1 MEEIMASTAWPV
13 HSPFA
18 REHFGRGRE
27 EGIAEGKAEGRAEGR
42 AEGQAEEAAKSV
54 LLVLNARGFDIPDDT
69 RTMITT
75 CTDLTQLH
83 TWLTRAATAHT
94 PQDLFTEPTQ
104 QHHQGDA

>member
-1 MEEIMASTAWPV
+1 MTTPKSRSYLEEIMASTAWPV

-27 EGIAEGKAEGRAEGR
+27 EGK
-42 AEGQAEEAAKSV
+42 AEEAAKSV
-54 LLVLNARGFDIPDDT
+54 LLVLQARGFDIPDDT

-94 PQDLFTEPTQ
+94 PQDLFTEPNH